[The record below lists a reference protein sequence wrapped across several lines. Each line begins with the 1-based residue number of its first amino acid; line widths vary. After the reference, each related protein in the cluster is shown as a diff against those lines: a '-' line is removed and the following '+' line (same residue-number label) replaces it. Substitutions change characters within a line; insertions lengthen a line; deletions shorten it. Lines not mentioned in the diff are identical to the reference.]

1 MATNL
6 QRTLSENAAA
16 VAELQGAQKASPT
29 VIADASGGATVD
41 AEARAAINAV
51 LALLRN
57 QGITTAS

>member
-16 VAELQGAQKASPT
+16 VAELQGAQKANPT

-51 LALLRN
+51 LALLRD